1 GSMACPL
8 PASQRRPRP
17 RSARFRLL
25 LLYQSGRVRFEL
37 SVDGRF
43 SLPLLER
50 ANLDIAEPNGGAVIL
65 KQDVAFADFAESL
78 RGFELALG
86 DVLLQV
92 LAAALELDHL
102 DAIQPVL
109 DMIAFDDDSCL
120 VEFADGIEL
129 LGFACRD
136 QVVKRSGGAI
146 ARDPRFGVG
155 MIYVIQNLIFKTDG
169 GSAGR
174 RHVFGNQVLDAAVA
188 ALRQFPF
195 DREFK
200 VVELIDGDQVA
211 ARSAPFAFGR
221 HFFDAAV
228 FDRPAFWRLVAV
240 KPAPAVKRFAIKQ
253 QSPPGGFFGLG

>member
-1 GSMACPL
+1 
-8 PASQRRPRP
+8 
-17 RSARFRLL
+17 
-25 LLYQSGRVRFEL
+25 
-37 SVDGRF
+37 
-43 SLPLLER
+43 
-50 ANLDIAEPNGGAVIL
+50 
-65 KQDVAFADFAESL
+65 DVAFGGFAESL

-109 DMIAFDDDSCL
+109 DVIAFDDDSRL

-169 GSAGR
+169 GFAGR
-174 RHVFGNQVLDAAVA
+174 GQVFGNQVLDAAVA

-195 DREFK
+195 NREFK
-200 VVELIDGDQVA
+200 VVELINGDQIA
-211 ARSAPFAFGR
+211 ARPAQFTFSR
-221 HFFDAAV
+221 HFFNAAV
-228 FDRPAFWRLVAV
+228 FDYPAFGDFVTV
-240 KPAPAVKRFAIKQ
+240 KTTPTVKCFTVEE
-253 QSPPGGFFGLG
+253 QSPPGGFFGGC